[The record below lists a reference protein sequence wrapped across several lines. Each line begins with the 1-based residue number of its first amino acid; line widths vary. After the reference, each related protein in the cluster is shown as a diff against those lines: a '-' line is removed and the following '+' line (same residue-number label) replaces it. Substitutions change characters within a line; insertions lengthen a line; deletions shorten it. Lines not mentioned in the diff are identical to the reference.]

1 MKRVVKVVLF
11 VAVISLTLAAVAQQ
25 PSSPA
30 DSRDQGKNIFVS
42 RCAKCHDADA
52 SRKLPDG
59 TNLLG
64 RLAKSSDPKASLAG
78 RLKDQHERDA
88 VMLYLQPLIERWRTP
103 ESGGHATAAP
113 QRPQ

>member
-1 MKRVVKVVLF
+1 MKRVVKVALSML
-11 VAVISLTLAAVAQQ
+11 VISLTLAAVAQQ

-30 DSRDQGKNIFVS
+30 DNGDQGKNIFVS

-64 RLAKSSDPKASLAG
+64 RLAKSPDPKTLLAG
-78 RLKDQHERDA
+78 RLKDQRERDA
-88 VMLYLQPLIERWRTP
+88 VMDYLHPLIERLRAP
-103 ESGGHATAAP
+103 ESIPANP

>member
-1 MKRVVKVVLF
+1 MKRVVKVVFF
-11 VAVISLTLAAVAQQ
+11 VAVLSLTLAAVAQ
-25 PSSPA
+25 PPA

-42 RCAKCHDADA
+42 RCARCHDADA

-64 RLAKSSDPKASLAG
+64 RLAKSSEPKALLAG

-88 VMLYLQPLIERWRTP
+88 VMLYLQPLIEHWRTP
-103 ESGGHATAAP
+103 ESGGHAPAEP

>member
-1 MKRVVKVVLF
+1 MKRVVKVALF

-25 PSSPA
+25 PSKPA
-30 DSRDQGKNIFVS
+30 NNGEPGKNIFVS

-52 SRKLPDG
+52 SRTLPDG

-64 RLAKSSDPKASLAG
+64 RLAKSSDPKALLAG

-88 VMLYLQPLIERWRTP
+88 VMLYLQPLIERSRTP
-103 ESGGHATAAP
+103 ESGGHVPAEP
-113 QRPQ
+113 QRPR

>member
-1 MKRVVKVVLF
+1 MKRVVKVALF

-25 PSSPA
+25 PFSSA
-30 DSRDQGKNIFVS
+30 DNGDQGKNIFVS

-64 RLAKSSDPKASLAG
+64 RLAKSADPKTLLAT
-78 RLKDQHERDA
+78 RLKDQRERDA
-88 VMLYLQPLIERWRTP
+88 VMGYLLPLIERWRAPVSGALTP
-103 ESGGHATAAP
+103 AEP
-113 QRPQ
+113 QPPR